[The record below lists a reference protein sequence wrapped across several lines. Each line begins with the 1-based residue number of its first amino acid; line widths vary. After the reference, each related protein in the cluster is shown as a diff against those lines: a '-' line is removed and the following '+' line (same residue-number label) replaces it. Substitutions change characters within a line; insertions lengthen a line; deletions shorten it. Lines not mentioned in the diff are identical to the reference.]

1 VLDASTA
8 ADEIR
13 TAEVIGSLCLA
24 TDLAIGL
31 PFEHGLQSTLVALRL
46 TDRLGVD
53 REVASQSYYGCLLF
67 YAGCTADADIAAAL
81 FPDGALLEHFNPVMY
96 GSPVQTMR
104 GIARALADP
113 GRSGTV
119 RAIQG
124 AVRLPRAA
132 RGHEDHIVAMCE
144 VAEMLSD
151 RLGMQRS
158 VRSLFRGFTARWDGK
173 GTPRGLGGEQLPI
186 ALRIVQVARDA
197 TLQVLVGGREYALEV
212 IRQRAAKAFDPDVVA
227 ALLSD
232 GGEALELPETGSLW
246 DEVLQRE
253 PIRLVLRGAEV
264 DEALGAM
271 GDFAD
276 LVSPYLVGH
285 SAGVAELAGEAAARM
300 GLDPADIVAARRAAL
315 VHDVGRVAVS
325 SSIWN
330 KPGPVTAAEWEHI
343 RLHPYYTE
351 RVLAP
356 STSLAQLAPIASA
369 HHERIDGS
377 GYHRG
382 LSGPMVTMPAKV
394 VAAAD
399 AYHTMTESRPH
410 RPAMAPEAAGE
421 ALVAAGR
428 TRRLDPDA
436 VAAVLKATGQAV
448 PKMPHPAGLTD
459 REAQVIAMVARG
471 LQTKQIGHR
480 LGISTKTADRH
491 LQNAYAKIGVS
502 TRAAAAMFAMQ
513 HGLTSWG
520 ELPIP
525 HRGRRF

>member
-1 VLDASTA
+1 M
-8 ADEIR
+8 
-13 TAEVIGSLCLA
+13 IG
-24 TDLAIGL
+24 
-31 PFEHGLQSTLVALRL
+31 
-46 TDRLGVD
+46 
-53 REVASQSYYGCLLF
+53 
-67 YAGCTADADIAAAL
+67 
-81 FPDGALLEHFNPVMY
+81 
-96 GSPVQTMR
+96 
-104 GIARALADP
+104 
-113 GRSGTV
+113 
-119 RAIQG
+119 
-124 AVRLPRAA
+124 
-132 RGHEDHIVAMCE
+132 
-144 VAEMLSD
+144 
-151 RLGMQRS
+151 
-158 VRSLFRGFTARWDGK
+158 
-173 GTPRGLGGEQLPI
+173 
-186 ALRIVQVARDA
+186 
-197 TLQVLVGGREYALEV
+197 
-212 IRQRAAKAFDPDVVA
+212 QRAAKAFDPDVVA

-315 VHDVGRVAVS
+315 VHDVGRVAVD

-382 LSGPMVTMPAKV
+382 LSGPEVTMPAKV

-410 RPAMAPEAAGE
+410 RPALAPEAAGKRSSPP
-421 ALVAAGR
+421 AGR
-428 TRRLDPDA
+428 VAWIPTRSP
-436 VAAVLKATGQAV
+436 
-448 PKMPHPAGLTD
+448 P
-459 REAQVIAMVARG
+459 
-471 LQTKQIGHR
+471 
-480 LGISTKTADRH
+480 S
-491 LQNAYAKIGVS
+491 
-502 TRAAAAMFAMQ
+502 
-513 HGLTSWG
+513 
-520 ELPIP
+520 
-525 HRGRRF
+525 

>member
-8 ADEIR
+8 GDEIR

-46 TDRLGVD
+46 AGRLGVD

-67 YAGCTADADIAAAL
+67 YAGCTTDVDIAAAL

-96 GSPVQTMR
+96 GSPAQTMR
-104 GIARALADP
+104 GIVRALADP
-113 GRSGTV
+113 GRSRPV

-124 AVRLPRAA
+124 AVRFPRAA
-132 RGHEDHIVAMCE
+132 RGHEDHIIAMCE

-151 RLGMQRS
+151 RLGVQGG
-158 VRSLFRGFTARWDGK
+158 VRNLIRGFTARWDGK
-173 GTPRGLGGEQLPI
+173 GTPRGVGGEQLPV

-197 TLQVLVGGREYALEV
+197 TLQLLIGGREYALGV
-212 IRQRAAKAFDPDVVA
+212 IRERAGKAFDPDVVA
-227 ALLSD
+227 ALLMD
-232 GGEALELPETGSLW
+232 GGEALALPETGSLW
-246 DEVLQRE
+246 EEVLQRE
-253 PIRLVLRGAEV
+253 PIRLVLTGEEV
-264 DEALGAM
+264 DQALAAM

-276 LVSPYLVGH
+276 LISPHFVGH
-285 SAGVAELAGEAAARM
+285 SAGVAELAGDAASRM
-300 GLDPADIVAARRAAL
+300 GLEPDDIVAARRAAF
-315 VHDVGRVAVS
+315 VHDLGRVAVS
-325 SSIWN
+325 TSIWN
-330 KPGPVTAAEWEHI
+330 KPGPLTAAEWEHI

-356 STSLAQLAPIASA
+356 SISLARLASIASA

-382 LSGPMVTMPAKV
+382 LSGSMVPMPARV
-394 VAAAD
+394 LAAAD
-399 AYHTMTESRPH
+399 AYRTMTEPRPH
-410 RPAMAPEAAGE
+410 RPAIAPQAAGE
-421 ALVAAGR
+421 TLAAAAR
-428 TRRLDPDA
+428 ARRLDPDA
-436 VAAVLKATGQAV
+436 VAAVLAAAGQVV
-448 PKMPHPAGLTD
+448 PKMPRPAGLTD
-459 REAQVIAMVARG
+459 RETQVIALVARG

-491 LQNAYAKIGVS
+491 LQNAYAKIGIS
-502 TRAAAAMFAMQ
+502 TRAAATMFAMQ

-525 HRGRRF
+525 DLARRF